1 MKKIFILLFTSLTFI
16 FPIAYY
22 ADDTTDSILIRTVDS
37 TEAVQHFNNTL
48 KENWGMVSAH
58 GFGENSYI
66 GNPFTVQYQWNGA
79 INDYLFHFPIIT
91 NSKAINYVQQ
101 QDYEEN
107 GIYGWAVSEWAFS
120 QENMNKLKTGKVYSI
135 IEDKNYNILAVS
147 DDNEVIVLLQNEQ
160 YTGFTDDGEPISKDL
175 PPDYDP
181 PYEGI
186 DTVVVDIMAP
196 AENIDTS
203 PIIPQTEEE
212 KAVIEDAR
220 KNGKPYSL
228 VNTNS
233 IEAIIENGRLLIPLR
248 NMAEHINCEVD
259 WDPKEK
265 TAYLIKDGTIVKFII
280 GSSQYYINDE
290 IHYLDTPA
298 KIYNGKTYIPFR
310 SAGDALGINIAYNP
324 HTKNIVFSY

>member
-16 FPIAYY
+16 FPTAYY
-22 ADDTTDSILIRTVDS
+22 ADNRTDSILIRTVDS
-37 TEAVQHFNNTL
+37 TDAVRRFNNTL
-48 KENWGMVSAH
+48 KDNWGMVSRG

-66 GNPFTVQYQWNGA
+66 GNPFTIEYQYP
-79 INDYLFHFPIIT
+79 DTVLFNFPIIT
-91 NSKAINYVQQ
+91 NNKITNYIEQY
-101 QDYEEN
+101 DYDNDYASWNRIPWFFGEN
-107 GIYGWAVSEWAFS
+107 TEYATN
-120 QENMNKLKTGKVYSI
+120 QLKDGNVYSI
-135 IEDKNYNILAVS
+135 IVDKNDNILAVS
-147 DDNEVIVLLQNEQ
+147 DDNKVIEIFRTSN
-160 YTGFTDDGEPISKDL
+160 PI
-175 PPDYDP
+175 DYEP

-233 IEAIIENGRLLIPLR
+233 IEAIVENDRLLIPLR

-265 TAYLIKDGTIVKFII
+265 TAYLIKDGTVVKFII